1 MTRKFKV
8 GDRVRVRQWED
19 MEREFGLTRFGSIAN
34 ADVFTK
40 SMRTLCGKT
49 ATIGGITGEGT
60 ITLCNQE
67 DADTLGWGWRYSS
80 DMFEPAEEVKPMSRL
95 AEILGVQEGQEFT
108 IEGIDNTF
116 KIVDGRRIHNADGE
130 WEPMHSET
138 GLTDI
143 LNHPEKIKI
152 IPPKPEL
159 SESTTAKLRALRVLW
174 PEYEW
179 IARDADGW
187 LKLFNREPELK
198 RGCFFPKNEGDPIY
212 IKKLCLLNGEITHD
226 MGAIY
231 YGDL

>member
-49 ATIGGITGEGT
+49 AIIGGITGGGT

-67 DADTLGWGWRYSS
+67 DADTLGWGWCYSS

-95 AEILGVQEGQEFT
+95 AEILCVEEGQEFCIPGELGT
-108 IEGIDNTF
+108 FRIIDGVRHY
-116 KIVDGRRIHNADGE
+116 KDAAGE
-130 WEPMHSET
+130 WNELRHERS
-138 GLTDI
+138 LADLI
-143 LNHPEKIKI
+143 NQPEKITI

-159 SESTTAKLRALRVLW
+159 SESTKAKLRALRVLCPDCCW
-174 PEYEW
+174 V
-179 IARDADGW
+179 AADGNGDANIYKAEP
-187 LKLFNREPELK
+187 KLRQNGYWNGNPFV
-198 RGCFFPKNEGDPIY
+198 Y
-212 IKKLCLLNGEITHD
+212 ISALRGEITHD
-226 MGAIY
+226 MGPVY
-231 YGDL
+231 YGGL